1 MNGVQAY
8 ANFPELVLLAVA
20 CKDSEE
26 FQRCF
31 GTEEACRRWFFRARW
46 PNGFVCP
53 GCGGRG
59 ASWQAPRK
67 VWQCATCHKQTSL
80 TAGTLLQGT
89 KKPLRT
95 WFEAAYLIVQRG
107 VSART
112 LEDELGLTY
121 KTAWVW
127 GHKLRGLLKGH
138 ERPPNAERN
147 ESLRHDAS
155 RTNYD
160 SVRAPHPSRKV
171 PCACSKLLARDF
183 GWLNEVK
190 EEEEVTRLELR
201 RRLGYWIEPEVVPM
215 DAPPT
220 MCMNASYDLLATY
233 GGSLSEKHLCAYLDE
248 VSFRWNRRRREP
260 REGFETVLEALATSV
275 PRTERTIV
283 ARAAATGHPL
293 SIWAEWPRVRLRG
306 RSAT

>member
-1 MNGVQAY
+1 
-8 ANFPELVLLAVA
+8 
-20 CKDSEE
+20 
-26 FQRCF
+26 
-31 GTEEACRRWFFRARW
+31 
-46 PNGFVCP
+46 
-53 GCGGRG
+53 
-59 ASWQAPRK
+59 
-67 VWQCATCHKQTSL
+67 
-80 TAGTLLQGT
+80 
-89 KKPLRT
+89 
-95 WFEAAYLIVQRG
+95 LIVQRG

-121 KTAWVW
+121 KTAWLW

-138 ERPPNAERN
+138 ERPPNAERD

-155 RTNYD
+155 RTSHD
-160 SVRAPHPSRKV
+160 SVRAPYPSGKV
-171 PCACSKLLARDF
+171 PCGCSKLLARDF
-183 GWLNEVK
+183 NWLNEVK

-233 GGSLSEKHLCAYLDE
+233 SGSLSEKHLCAYLDE

-260 REGFETVLEALATSV
+260 REGFETVVQALATSV
-275 PRTERTIV
+275 PRTERMIV
-283 ARAAATGHPL
+283 ARTAATGRPL

-306 RSAT
+306 QSARRGD